1 MNPEP
6 LEICLDKV
14 AGTEFFDEIRVG
26 SFNRISFHRTL
37 RIPED
42 GRDYP
47 LPAGLGRFPIHRVED
62 YAKKVPAKWLQ
73 DGGFF
78 IPLYQ
83 REALFIQFQG
93 AEWNPSI
100 AKVCVGSINAISG
113 DTYSS
118 EILGHK
124 QDYIL
129 IPNQKWLDGINSGNG
144 TVRQFVAMPTGSGYS
159 IESQLIDEDTIGGFQ
174 IQVTPAKEEIF
185 KVNNP
190 ELKEILKKIRHVQK
204 GAVPQISMT
213 FAATFALNE
222 RERKIYFSYL
232 NLEPPTI
239 RFQPAAGYE
248 KGFIQD
254 NNEDEF
260 SMSVAAG
267 GSIKQNIIKDIYGSN
282 TWDTRRSKLSTVRI
296 VNSVAYQKI
305 TGEQPPTTPISKE
318 DYQIHGIPWFSRYDE
333 YSPKIKVS
341 KFFTR
346 IMGVSAIDKKRGF
359 QKETNEISMNVDP
372 ELIQKI
378 RTMDAS
384 EAAAKCRTR
393 AYEYSEDSEWKHAL
407 SQIST
412 AIDLSKQKKESDYA
426 LRCYCNF
433 NLGNFAEGEVDGS
446 LGLEINPESKEAR
459 SWRAYCRLSMGDHE
473 GLKEDAEI
481 LAKKPETT
489 IFGIE
494 MRAEA
499 ALLSGDYQEAINNAL
514 RIVKVDPNHQRA
526 SRILTEAR
534 SMSSDEAVQENF
546 KFDL

>member
-14 AGTEFFDEIRVG
+14 SGNEFFDEIRVDR
-26 SFNRISFHRTL
+26 FTRISFYRTL

-47 LPAGLGRFPIHRVED
+47 LPAGLGRFPIHRIED
-62 YAKKVPAKWLQ
+62 YANKVPSKWLK

-93 AEWNPSI
+93 AEWNPNI

-118 EILGHK
+118 KILGHK
-124 QDYIL
+124 QDYVL
-129 IPNQKWLDGINSGNG
+129 IPSQKWLDGINTGNG

-159 IESQLIDEDTIGGFQ
+159 IESQIIDEETIGGFQ
-174 IQVTPAKEEIF
+174 IEVTPAKEGIF
-185 KVNNP
+185 NTSNP
-190 ELKEILKKIRHVQK
+190 ELREIIKKIRHVQK
-204 GAVPQISMT
+204 DAVPQISMT

-232 NLEPPTI
+232 NLEPPSI
-239 RFQPAAGYE
+239 RFQPAAGHE
-248 KGFIQD
+248 NDFNQVD
-254 NNEDEF
+254 NEDEF

-267 GSIKQNIIKDIYGSN
+267 GSIKQNIIKDIYGAD
-282 TWDTRRSKLSTVRI
+282 TWDTTRSKLCTVRI
-296 VNSVAYQKI
+296 VNSVVYQKI
-305 TGEQPPTTPISKE
+305 TGQQPPRTPISKE
-318 DYQIHGIPWFSRYDE
+318 DYQINGIPWFSSYDE
-333 YSPKIKVS
+333 CSPKINVS

-346 IMGVSAIDKKRGF
+346 IMGVSAIDKKRGLH
-359 QKETNEISMNVDP
+359 QETNEISMTIDP
-372 ELIQKI
+372 TIIQKI

-384 EAAAKCRTR
+384 EAAEKCRAR
-393 AYEYSEDSEWKHAL
+393 AYEFSEKLEWKRAL
-407 SQIST
+407 SQISN
-412 AIDLSKQKKESDYA
+412 AIDLSKQKKESDYT

-433 NLGNFAEGEVDGS
+433 NLGNFTEGEVDGS

-481 LAKKPETT
+481 LVRNPETS
-489 IFGIE
+489 IFGIH

-499 ALLSGDYQEAINNAL
+499 ALLSGDYQDAINDAL
-514 RIVKVDPNHQRA
+514 RIVKIDPNHQRA
-526 SRILTEAR
+526 TRILTEAR
-534 SMSSDEAVQENF
+534 SLSSAEAVQENF
-546 KFDL
+546 KFDQ